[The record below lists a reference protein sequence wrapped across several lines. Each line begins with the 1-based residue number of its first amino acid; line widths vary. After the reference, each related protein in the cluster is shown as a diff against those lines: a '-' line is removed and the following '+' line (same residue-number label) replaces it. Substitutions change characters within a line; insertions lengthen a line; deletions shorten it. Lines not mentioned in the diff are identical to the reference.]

1 MASKAS
7 SSVAPA
13 PKHSTTNS
21 PVAGRSQGVDAR
33 LDDAGVEHND
43 AGVEHIDAGVEHND
57 AGVKQ
62 FGAGVEHDVVDAGEG
77 EEDDD
82 EMGCGEGG
90 ATAGP
95 ISPPQLMQRLQQSF
109 GPRTSSE
116 RMGHGV

>member
-43 AGVEHIDAGVEHND
+43 AGV
-57 AGVKQ
+57 KQ
-62 FGAGVEHDVVDAGEG
+62 VGAGVEHDVVDAGEG

-82 EMGCGEGG
+82 EMGCGEGE

-95 ISPPQLMQRLQQSF
+95 ISPPQLMQRLQQSL

>member
-13 PKHSTTNS
+13 PKHSTTKS
-21 PVAGRSQGVDAR
+21 PVAGKSQGVDAR
-33 LDDAGVEHND
+33 LEDDAGVGHGD
-43 AGVEHIDAGVEHND
+43 VGVEHV
-57 AGVKQ
+57 
-62 FGAGVEHDVVDAGEG
+62 GAGVEHDVSAGEG

-82 EMGCGEGG
+82 VCEEGQ
-90 ATAGP
+90 

-109 GPRTSSE
+109 GPRTSSD

>member
-43 AGVEHIDAGVEHND
+43 AGVEHIDAGV
-57 AGVKQ
+57 KQ
-62 FGAGVEHDVVDAGEG
+62 VGAGVEHDVVDAGEG

-95 ISPPQLMQRLQQSF
+95 ISPPQLMQGLQQSL